1 MKPNFEENLKSFYVI
16 LGVILALLVTINI
29 LAVSIKN
36 VISSIHMTQ
45 IPFELRKQRIGNLL
59 STFNKGITI
68 FFIICILF
76 YSFTTFKLTFTL
88 PGNIEKTPWLQ
99 VYKTDLYFFFGMA
112 LILLVMLLFLVNLSN
127 KCLKFI
133 QESKSLPMTN

>member
-1 MKPNFEENLKSFYVI
+1 
-16 LGVILALLVTINI
+16 
-29 LAVSIKN
+29 
-36 VISSIHMTQ
+36 MTQ

-133 QESKSLPMTN
+133 HESKSLPMTN